1 MQQFLRWFGLI
12 LMIFGL
18 VTCPVMCYMRQTV
31 VSTPSFQPSG
41 GLEFSGGPVYPS
53 SGTDQQTAFVFTV
66 LIVISI
72 IAFIVGFIALV
83 GSGAHQKTERRA
95 GKSGGKRR
103 RKLPWKPPEGDGN
116 L

>member
-1 MQQFLRWFGLI
+1 
-12 LMIFGL
+12 MIFGL

-53 SGTDQQTAFVFTV
+53 SGSSGTDQQAALVFTV

-72 IAFIVGFIALV
+72 VAFIVGFIALV
-83 GSGAHQKTERRA
+83 GSGAHQRTERRA

-103 RKLPWKPPEGDGN
+103 RKLPWKPPEEDVN